1 MTEQYGQRNINDP
14 AGARAAAN
22 IAGAIDIPLT
32 AADVGKVLV
41 LTSTIIGTVTLP
53 SAVESGAGAEITVV
67 VPTAAAFALTL
78 QADAA
83 LVPAEALVVPA
94 GSAALMST
102 ANTSRTVRSDGGTNW
117 YIVSGLA

>member
-1 MTEQYGQRNINDP
+1 MTKQYAQININDP

-22 IAGAIDIPLT
+22 IAGATDIPLT

-83 LVPAEALVVPA
+83 LVPAEALVAPA
-94 GSAALMST
+94 GLAAAMAT
-102 ANTSRTVRSDGGTNW
+102 ANTSRIVRSDGANW
-117 YIVSGLA
+117 YIVAGLA